1 MKLWKK
7 FVLGT
12 ATAVLVVALG
22 VGGTVLGLWH
32 DEIKSMATI
41 EKLEDADPENRSG
54 PLYTIDVSGGY
65 YFDKFLEQGG
75 ARNDQE
81 LIDFLVQNLTKGIVP
96 IELEAPTV
104 GCSSFTFQTPEGER
118 YFARNYDFSPTTS
131 MIVRTA
137 PGDGRHA
144 SVSSADLQ
152 FLGITDCAEIT
163 SFMEKCLALVSPYVP
178 LDGIN
183 DAGVSCGIYMSYQK
197 DVGEDGQEAVV
208 STDQNSDLPDL
219 TSTTMLRMILD
230 YADDVDEAVS
240 LVRQYDFHDSA
251 STSFHYM
258 VADRTGRSAILEWVA
273 GKDGGDDGTKRELKV
288 YYNDQDDALEEG
300 EGKHDF
306 QYITNFLVTPGYYEG
321 RDDSRKGGY
330 DRYLHIQERI
340 DPDGTNPEGVFTEEQ
355 ALDLLQELGRRRWDA
370 QHGGSDSNSITVW
383 SSLYNLT
390 TGEVTWVS
398 NERFDDPDHVYHLA
412 FPESS
417 C

>member
-22 VGGTVLGLWH
+22 LGGTVLGLWH

-104 GCSSFTFQTPEGER
+104 GCSSFTFQTPEGDR

-208 STDQNSDLPDL
+208 STDQNSGLPDL

-258 VADRTGRSAILEWVA
+258 VADRTGRSAILEWVDP
-273 GKDGGDDGTKRELKV
+273 DGHVGNDDGTKRELRV
-288 YYNDQDDALEEG
+288 YYNDDDAIVGER
-300 EGKHDF
+300 EGKESF
-306 QYITNFLVTPGYYEG
+306 QYITNFLVTPDYYDE
-321 RDDSRKGGY
+321 DSQKGGY
-330 DRYLHIQERI
+330 DRYLAIPKTI
-340 DPDGTNPEGVFTEEQ
+340 DPDGNNPTGKFSKEEGM
-355 ALDLLQELGRRRWDA
+355 DLLKTLGRRRWDA
-370 QHGGSDSNSITVW
+370 AKPSDSNNITVW

-390 TGEVTWVS
+390 DKTVTWIS
-398 NERFDDPDHVYHLA
+398 NESFDD
-412 FPESS
+412 ESRIFEYS
-417 C
+417 L